1 MKKILY
7 ISIGSLALLS
17 LGIFGFAGQTL
28 AQQVDQIQFDP
39 EGKIKNATK
48 LPDKSPIDITTSTI
62 QWALGF
68 LGLVAVIMIIYGGVT
83 WMTAAGNEERVKKAK
98 QILTYAV
105 IGLSIVLLAW
115 IMVTFVFT
123 TADTVTS

>member
-1 MKKILY
+1 MKKIFY
-7 ISIGSLALLS
+7 ISIGSLTLITV
-17 LGIFGFAGQTL
+17 GMFGFAQKTL
-28 AQQVDQIQFDP
+28 ADVDSVQFDP
-39 EGKIKNATK
+39 ENKIKNATK
-48 LPDKSPIDITTSTI
+48 LPDKNPVDITTNTI

-123 TADTVTS
+123 TADTITS